1 MNYNQPVAILSG
13 CEETFWTLE
22 RRAEQLE
29 RSQWL
34 SDLVWAEIMTLASY
48 VTPYTVPA
56 GTAICREGDKEVFL
70 CVICDG
76 IIDVV
81 KADSSG
87 HEKVLTSISRGKT
100 IGEMSLIDGEP
111 RSATMIANTHATL
124 LVLKQAGFQELAEVH
139 PRLYG
144 KLAEKIARVLSQ
156 RLRQTSGALA
166 EYI

>member
-1 MNYNQPVAILSG
+1 MNESKHEGLLSG
-13 CEETFWTLE
+13 CEESFWPLE
-22 RRAEQLE
+22 RRGEELE
-29 RSQWL
+29 KSQWL
-34 SDLVWAEIMTLASY
+34 ADLGWDEIKTLAAH
-48 VTPYTVPA
+48 VTPYQIPA

-70 CVICDG
+70 CIICEG
-76 IIDVV
+76 IVDVV
-81 KADSSG
+81 KEDSSG
-87 HEKVLTSISRGKT
+87 SAKVLASISRGKT

-111 RSATMIANTHATL
+111 RSATMIAHTDATL
-124 LVLKQAGFQELAEVH
+124 LVLKKSAFQEIADIH